1 MSSVNNRR
9 MFRMARGYA
18 NGGPVA
24 PPMESGIASG
34 MMPPPPAAAPPM
46 NMPPPPPMDMP
57 PPSDPMGGIPPQEQ
71 ISMASE
77 LANQFEN
84 SVDAAETPE
93 EMMDAVRGAPATMEE
108 RRSELAGLVGEKDAA
123 DTPESV
129 LIILQPLM
137 GQLAQQ
143 G

>member
-1 MSSVNNRR
+1 
-9 MFRMARGYA
+9 
-18 NGGPVA
+18 
-24 PPMESGIASG
+24 
-34 MMPPPPAAAPPM
+34 
-46 NMPPPPPMDMP
+46 
-57 PPSDPMGGIPPQEQ
+57 
-71 ISMASE
+71 MASE
-77 LANQFEN
+77 LAGQFEN
-84 SVDAAETPE
+84 NVDAAETPE

-108 RRSELAGLVGEKDAA
+108 RRAELASLVGEKDAA

>member
-34 MMPPPPAAAPPM
+34 MMPPPPPPAAAPPM
-46 NMPPPPPMDMP
+46 NMPPPPN
-57 PPSDPMGGIPPQEQ
+57 DPMGGIPPQEQ

-77 LANQFEN
+77 LAGQFEN

-108 RRSELAGLVGEKDAA
+108 RRAELASLVGEKDAA

>member
-1 MSSVNNRR
+1 
-9 MFRMARGYA
+9 MARGYA

-34 MMPPPPAAAPPM
+34 MMPPPPPPAAAPPM
-46 NMPPPPPMDMP
+46 NMPPPPN
-57 PPSDPMGGIPPQEQ
+57 DPMGGIPPQEQ

-77 LANQFEN
+77 LAGQFEN

-108 RRSELAGLVGEKDAA
+108 RRAELAGLVGEKDAA